1 MSDLIVENDTFIDE
15 SEIGRRFLFWAKEF
29 SDNEVLGFAS
39 KIENIGIVEKH
50 DCQLKNKTEV
60 TALSEPTEARHATK
74 GPLLVTK
81 ILAHEIMWVQTWAL
95 HEIKE

>member
-1 MSDLIVENDTFIDE
+1 MSDTIVKDDSFIDE

-29 SDNEVLGFAS
+29 ADDEVLGFAS

-50 DCQLKNKTEV
+50 DCRLKNKTEV
-60 TALSEPTEARHATK
+60 IALSEPTEARHATK
-74 GPLLVTK
+74 GPILVTK
-81 ILAHEIMWVQTWAL
+81 ILAHEVMWVHTWAL